1 MNQKH
6 LLRFIK
12 KKMRTSPDEEV
23 CKDKSGKVLTLKQV
37 GLDSETNVIDAT
49 EENEYKLRSI
59 SAVLYDPCSNVRSI
73 STVLYDPCSN
83 VRSISTVLYDPCSNV
98 RSISA
103 VLYGLCSNVRS
114 ISTVL
119 YDPCSNQILKP
130 VFYLFYLIAPLK
142 QCFFL
147 SSIKLKGI
155 LESADCW
162 SGWRTVF
169 LKSCVSNS
177 PYRFQVI

>member
-37 GLDSETNVIDAT
+37 GLDSEINGIDAT

-73 STVLYDPCSN
+73 SA
-83 VRSISTVLYDPCSNV
+83 VLYDPCSNV

-103 VLYGLCSNVRS
+103 VLYGPCSNVRS
-114 ISTVL
+114 ISAVL
-119 YDPCSNQILKP
+119 YDPCSK
-130 VFYLFYLIAPLK
+130 VR
-142 QCFFL
+142 
-147 SSIKLKGI
+147 SI
-155 LESADCW
+155 SARQQW
-162 SGWRTVF
+162 PIRLPSGQTKMVN
-169 LKSCVSNS
+169 KTTIKTDKNG
-177 PYRFQVI
+177 Q

>member
-1 MNQKH
+1 MIFLYILHMYCVDFRLKIQRDYLWPCNKQTISPAPPLLQVDTHVHASSCMNQKH

-37 GLDSETNVIDAT
+37 GLDSEINGIDAT

-59 SAVLYDPCSNVRSI
+59 SA
-73 STVLYDPCSN
+73 
-83 VRSISTVLYDPCSNV
+83 
-98 RSISA
+98 
-103 VLYGLCSNVRS
+103 
-114 ISTVL
+114 VL

-142 QCFFL
+142 QCFFRVSKPGQL
-147 SSIKLKGI
+147 FLPSV
-155 LESADCW
+155 
-162 SGWRTVF
+162 VF
-169 LKSCVSNS
+169 
-177 PYRFQVI
+177 F